1 MPQIPGWCLARRL
14 RLTPQGVAH
23 RDLWFV
29 NGRTPR
35 SPATA
40 RPPLGWRGVRHA
52 SSARDKPLPRATG
65 RRRWIPF
72 LEKLFL
78 GEFLYSGCRKKNKH
92 KVAGSDCRY
101 PITSLDHSSKKCLE
115 THELIPFCSK
125 PNRVP
130 NGTLPGTGTPSIGAG
145 GPAGGRPGRSSPGVA
160 VGSLRSCGERAGRP
174 QDPLRVSAT
183 DARCRASGNPD
194 AAGKGCQP
202 RPRAGRVPALPAAAE
217 GGRRRSRNAHTRGP
231 AGPARMCDKNLIS
244 REKYF

>member
-1 MPQIPGWCLARRL
+1 MCKFFG
-14 RLTPQGVAH
+14 
-23 RDLWFV
+23 
-29 NGRTPR
+29 
-35 SPATA
+35 
-40 RPPLGWRGVRHA
+40 
-52 SSARDKPLPRATG
+52 G
-65 RRRWIPF
+65 RRPAENVRFPVR
-72 LEKLFL
+72 LLRVLRPK
-78 GEFLYSGCRKKNKH
+78 SGW
-92 KVAGSDCRY
+92 GSSGHCRY
-101 PITSLDHSSKKCLE
+101 PITSLDHSSEKCLE

-160 VGSLRSCGERAGRP
+160 VGSLWSCGERAGRP

-244 REKYF
+244 REKYFLHF